1 MGTPCFNKNYIL
13 KKTKKVVFQIP
24 ATFFSINI
32 LLSHILKKKNLL
44 GVPIVVQWVK
54 NPSRIYEDVG
64 SIPNLAQWIKDPA
77 LPQGAAQ
84 VADTTWIL

>member
-1 MGTPCFNKNYIL
+1 M
-13 KKTKKVVFQIP
+13 
-24 ATFFSINI
+24 
-32 LLSHILKKKNLL
+32 
-44 GVPIVVQWVK
+44 VQWVK

-84 VADTTWIL
+84 VADTAWIL

>member
-1 MGTPCFNKNYIL
+1 M
-13 KKTKKVVFQIP
+13 
-24 ATFFSINI
+24 
-32 LLSHILKKKNLL
+32 
-44 GVPIVVQWVK
+44 VQWVK